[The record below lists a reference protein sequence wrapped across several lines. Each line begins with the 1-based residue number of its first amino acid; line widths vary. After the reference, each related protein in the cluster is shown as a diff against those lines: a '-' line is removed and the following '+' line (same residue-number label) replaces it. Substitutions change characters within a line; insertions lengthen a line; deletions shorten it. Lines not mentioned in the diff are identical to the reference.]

1 MDQIRVLIADD
12 HAVVRAGLN
21 SIIGMQKD
29 MIVVGL
35 AKDGVEAV
43 AEARRLK
50 PDAVVMDL
58 MMPRKD
64 GAQATAEIH
73 KELPETKIVILTT
86 FGTADILAHAL
97 DNGASGAVLKDAAE
111 DELVTAIRQAMSGK
125 RHLSSAIS
133 HQLRD
138 NPPLP
143 ELSQR
148 QRQILAAMARGLTN
162 RDIAAEL
169 GLSLVSVEEY
179 AANTLKKLGAANRT
193 EAVAIAL
200 RKHLLK
206 I

>member
-35 AKDGVEAV
+35 AKDGIEAV
-43 AEARRLK
+43 AEAHRLK

-73 KELPETKIVILTT
+73 EEMPETKIVILTT
-86 FGTADILAHAL
+86 FGTADSLAHAL

-148 QRQILAAMARGLTN
+148 QRQILASMSKGLTN

-179 AANTLKKLGAANRT
+179 AANTFKKLDAANRT

>member
-1 MDQIRVLIADD
+1 MKILVVDDEKLLVKGIKFNLEHEGYTVDACYDGQTAVDMARTGGYDLII
-12 HAVVRAGLN
+12 L
-21 SIIGMQKD
+21 
-29 MIVVGL
+29 
-35 AKDGVEAV
+35 
-43 AEARRLK
+43 
-50 PDAVVMDL
+50 DL
-58 MMPRKD
+58 MMPQKD

-206 I
+206 T